1 MPETIAA
8 GDGAPPS
15 AAPAAAVQTPAAPT
29 EGNASVLEYARRKLR
44 QREATGAKPVPRKR
58 DGAAGSTQNQPGA
71 SEASPEKPVVLSQ
84 AAVAEPEKPDQSE
97 QGDPSEAAPA
107 PSTTPEEPRP
117 ADAGEAEEASPADAA
132 DDLSIPEDAPDW
144 LQKRIARFTRQKGD
158 LERKLQAA
166 EAERQQLKG
175 EVDRYKS
182 IPPPEAPLPVVVNPT
197 DPAGNILSEAQ
208 LEQAHREA
216 RFLRRWC
223 EDNPEGG
230 TLQVPDGK
238 GSYQTRE
245 FSPEQVRTMK
255 RAAEDDLEE
264 HLPKRREYLRAEQ
277 TSTAE
282 ALKEFPWLS
291 DQSTPQ
297 FRLFKQALAN
307 FPAVRLNPDWARATA
322 IFVEGLEARQARLVA
337 AAKPPALPK
346 IKNAPPKVPGAP
358 ASAPPRVGPQGALDA
373 QIAAAEKEY
382 KATPNAKTFARLDV
396 LKRQKRQAGG

>member
-8 GDGAPPS
+8 GDGAPPTV
-15 AAPAAAVQTPAAPT
+15 APAAVSPPASPT

-44 QREATGAKPVPRKR
+44 QREATGAKTVPRKR
-58 DGAAGSTQNQPGA
+58 EQAAGATQNQPGA
-71 SEASPEKPVVLSQ
+71 PEASPEKPVVLSQ
-84 AAVAEPEKPDQSE
+84 AAVEAEPEKPDLSDRSE
-97 QGDPSEAAPA
+97 QDPSEAATIA
-107 PSTTPEEPRP
+107 PETTQEEPS
-117 ADAGEAEEASPADAA
+117 ASDAGDGG

-182 IPPPEAPLPVVVNPT
+182 IPPPEVPLPVVVNPN
-197 DPAGNILSEAQ
+197 DPAGNILNETQ

-230 TLQVPDGK
+230 TLQVADGK

-277 TSTAE
+277 ASTAE

-307 FPAVRLNPDWARATA
+307 YPTIRLNPDWAKATA

-358 ASAPPRVGPQGALDA
+358 ASAPPRVGPQGAIDA

-382 KATPNAKTFARLDV
+382 KATPNVKTFARLDV
-396 LKRQKRQAGG
+396 LKRQKRNSQ